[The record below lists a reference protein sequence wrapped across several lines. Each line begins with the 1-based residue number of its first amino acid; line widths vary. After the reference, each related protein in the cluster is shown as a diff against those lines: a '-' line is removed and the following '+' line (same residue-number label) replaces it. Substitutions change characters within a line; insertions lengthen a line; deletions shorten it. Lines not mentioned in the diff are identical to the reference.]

1 MNCLIWKEVP
11 MQYFFFVFPGL
22 QYSCRMGKWS
32 LFAADLFYL
41 HPESQNIHK

>member
-1 MNCLIWKEVP
+1 